1 MRSKI
6 LIKWPLL
13 VIIVAT
19 IASYSYIEFSGR
31 IIVPSQPALPERQAG
46 SSVNTKLS
54 LRLKIPKINI
64 DAAVETVGVTTT
76 GAMDV
81 PKNPA
86 NVAWYNQGPL
96 PGDIGSAVIDGHYG
110 PWKSGEI
117 SVFNNLNKLNI
128 GDNLSIYDEKGIT
141 SNFIVKKIKKY
152 KPDAETSDIFI
163 SNDGKSHLNL
173 ITCNGIWDEVS
184 KSYSHRLVIF
194 TDKV

>member
-19 IASYSYIEFSGR
+19 IASYSYIESS
-31 IIVPSQPALPERQAG
+31 IQPALPERQAG
-46 SSVNTKLS
+46 SLVNTKLS

-64 DAAVETVGVTTT
+64 DAAIETVGITNT
-76 GAMDV
+76 GEMDV

-141 SNFIVKKIKKY
+141 SNFVVKKIKKY

-184 KSYSHRLVIF
+184 KSYSERLVIF

>member
-1 MRSKI
+1 MRSRI
-6 LIKWPLL
+6 SIKWPLL
-13 VIIVAT
+13 IIIVAT
-19 IASYSYIEFSGR
+19 IASYSYIESS
-31 IIVPSQPALPERQAG
+31 IQPVLPERQAG
-46 SSVNTKLS
+46 SSVNTKLP

-64 DAAVETVGVTTT
+64 DAAVETVGVTID

-96 PGDIGSAVIDGHYG
+96 PGDIGSSVIDGHYG
-110 PWKSGEI
+110 PWKNGEI
-117 SVFNNLNKLNI
+117 SVFDNLNKLNI
-128 GDNLSIYDEKGIT
+128 GDTLSIYDEKGIT

-152 KPDAETSDIFI
+152 KPDAEASDIFI

-184 KSYSHRLVIF
+184 KSYSQRLVIF